1 MERTPPKHR
10 AKEMTPQDFE
20 VEELRKQQE
29 LRPVQLQLG
38 GTAFDTLTACSL
50 IDESTLAAQ
59 VRIAIHQYNQR
70 RLEDPELPTQLETA
84 RAKHMP
90 ITETLDNEEQ

>member
-29 LRPVQLQLG
+29 LRLVQLQLG
-38 GTAFDTLTACSL
+38 STAFDTLTAYSL
-50 IDESTLAAQ
+50 IDKSTLAAQ
-59 VRIAIHQYNQR
+59 VRIAIHQYGEL
-70 RLEDPELPTQLETA
+70 RLEDPELPTQLES
-84 RAKHMP
+84 AKANYNA
-90 ITETLDNEEQ
+90 TETIKNKEQ